1 MTVTLIVNFTKIKDN
16 KKLLAIYG
24 KLKELG
30 ITIYADESYCD
41 CYKSLGLTPVF
52 ASLDD
57 GLGVSDAAVV
67 IGGDGT
73 VIRAAKYAVKHDVPI
88 LAINAGRL
96 GYLTD
101 LEIDDT
107 DYLGKL
113 ISGDYIIE
121 KRMMLEACLESTGE
135 RYVFLN
141 DAVVSKGVLS
151 RIVDYSLECN
161 DNTEIAYRAD
171 GMIVSTPTGS
181 TAYSL
186 AAGGPMLNPCI
197 NSVLVT
203 PICPHSLFSRTIMF
217 DTTDKLTVSFSPFKD
232 MDVYLSIDGDIS
244 VPLKKGERVHFARYC
259 KDVEF
264 LRIKNEQFCSIIAK
278 KLLEKGF

>member
-16 KKLLAIYG
+16 KKLLAIYS

-41 CYKSLGLTPVF
+41 CYKSLGLMPVF
-52 ASLDD
+52 ASLDG

-107 DYLGKL
+107 DYLDRL
-113 ISGDYIIE
+113 ISGEYVIE
-121 KRMMLEACLESTGE
+121 NRMMLEACVESTGE
-135 RYVFLN
+135 NYVFLN

-151 RIVDYSLECN
+151 RIVDYSLKCN

-244 VPLKKGERVHFARYC
+244 VPLKKGERVHFMRYC